1 MAWGIDLGTTNTG
14 LARWDTKDRRAV
26 LVELPGVCRLP
37 GSQDILSAPQMVPS
51 AVHILEPDFWTRVG
65 RWPVVRDLTFMGRE
79 ALIGRQALD
88 ANEAWPHPEFVPTF
102 KAQLSRDP
110 ARHLARMGTRMYS
123 ARDVAR
129 MFFRELMVETYKA
142 TGERIRDLVITVP
155 IASYDG
161 YRAELREMATQAGIR
176 KIRFLDEPVAA
187 AVGYGISI
195 DRPKNVL
202 VLDIGGGTAH
212 VVYAQLTPRG
222 AEGGACEVLGKEG
235 RRVGGNLVD
244 RWLLE
249 AVCAELGI
257 RLDDAPADEMEGL
270 WQRLM
275 LAEARRV
282 KESLHFREVET
293 FTLTAPE
300 ELRGVRARL
309 GAHHSLKL
317 TREFLVAVLEKRGF
331 YALLDEMLES
341 ALGEK
346 SKAVDEVL
354 MVGGSTLLPGVYPKF
369 EQLFG
374 RDRVRGWQPFES
386 VVTGAAIYAGG
397 GWTQSDFIVH
407 DYALLTHDPKTQEP
421 QYTVVIPHGTRFPTA
436 PDFWKRSLVPTCA
449 LGEPERLFKLIV
461 YEMGRND
468 DSVKY
473 GWDASGNLRPLGNAG
488 SHDLVVA
495 LNAAN
500 PTLGTLDPP
509 HPPSD
514 RAPRLE
520 VSFGVNADRWL
531 IATVRDLKGRKL
543 LMHDEP
549 VVRLL

>member
-1 MAWGIDLGTTNTG
+1 
-14 LARWDTKDRRAV
+14 
-26 LVELPGVCRLP
+26 
-37 GSQDILSAPQMVPS
+37 
-51 AVHILEPDFWTRVG
+51 
-65 RWPVVRDLTFMGRE
+65 
-79 ALIGRQALD
+79 
-88 ANEAWPHPEFVPTF
+88 
-102 KAQLSRDP
+102 
-110 ARHLARMGTRMYS
+110 
-123 ARDVAR
+123 
-129 MFFRELMVETYKA
+129 
-142 TGERIRDLVITVP
+142 
-155 IASYDG
+155 
-161 YRAELREMATQAGIR
+161 
-176 KIRFLDEPVAA
+176 
-187 AVGYGISI
+187 
-195 DRPKNVL
+195 
-202 VLDIGGGTAH
+202 
-212 VVYAQLTPRG
+212 
-222 AEGGACEVLGKEG
+222 
-235 RRVGGNLVD
+235 
-244 RWLLE
+244 
-249 AVCAELGI
+249 
-257 RLDDAPADEMEGL
+257 MEGL